1 VRVLP
6 KVLFGVAV
14 LLLATAFLAKRQN
27 LAYSPPVSA
36 TIQEWT
42 KTIVSVAMF
51 GASLWVILST
61 KPYSQND
68 KYWAYAAAGT
78 VFAYWLTS

>member
-14 LLLATAFLAKRQN
+14 LLLATAFLTNHAIK
-27 LAYSPPVSA
+27 
-36 TIQEWT
+36 EWT